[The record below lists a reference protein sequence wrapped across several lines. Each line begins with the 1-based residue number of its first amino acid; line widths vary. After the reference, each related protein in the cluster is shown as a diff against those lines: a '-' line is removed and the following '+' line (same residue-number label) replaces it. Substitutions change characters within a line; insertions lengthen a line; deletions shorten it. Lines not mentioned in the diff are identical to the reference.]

1 MVLFRL
7 QTVLSQL
14 SQARWSRVLAEQIH
28 MWGRPNVKSS
38 ILSLGCTTRY
48 APVSRKGFI
57 PYLRFI
63 DWANGASPTNPK
75 SWALDFPRLYANWEF
90 SRKSFRIERG
100 NQLLCWFMFC
110 RFGPAEEKFFPQQI
124 VNSVL
129 FHNLSGRIDSSMH
142 RSRSSTESANLM
154 IEGSQIRLQDVNT
167 LNSNSIL
174 SQPAASQPASQHASE
189 EIAKMR

>member
-1 MVLFRL
+1 
-7 QTVLSQL
+7 
-14 SQARWSRVLAEQIH
+14 
-28 MWGRPNVKSS
+28 
-38 ILSLGCTTRY
+38 
-48 APVSRKGFI
+48 
-57 PYLRFI
+57 
-63 DWANGASPTNPK
+63 
-75 SWALDFPRLYANWEF
+75 
-90 SRKSFRIERG
+90 
-100 NQLLCWFMFC
+100 MFC

>member
-1 MVLFRL
+1 MRSSLVDCTGSRILYEYRTMVLFRL

-63 DWANGASPTNPK
+63 D
-75 SWALDFPRLYANWEF
+75 
-90 SRKSFRIERG
+90 
-100 NQLLCWFMFC
+100 
-110 RFGPAEEKFFPQQI
+110 
-124 VNSVL
+124 
-129 FHNLSGRIDSSMH
+129 
-142 RSRSSTESANLM
+142 
-154 IEGSQIRLQDVNT
+154 
-167 LNSNSIL
+167 
-174 SQPAASQPASQHASE
+174 
-189 EIAKMR
+189 